1 METSQE
7 EIVAMNNLYQIA
19 DDMEFSSIAF
29 PYSGIFNAWE
39 TNEVIQEELFRNIG
53 LALAVVL
60 MIGLLLLANLATCF
74 WVFICVAFTLIDV
87 MGMMYFWG
95 LEINIISAI
104 LVIVALGLSVD
115 YAAHLGVM
123 FLTLPGTKQ
132 ERASKSLGAIGPAVF
147 NGGFSTLLAV
157 IVISGSTS
165 YVFNTFFKVFFL
177 VVVFGLWHGLVFLPV
192 ILSWFGPDYQES
204 ASTHTATSKR
214 TKTIGGKKS
223 KITSLWVT
231 EASVSAKKKNSTIS
245 DDGLGVGNLVIN
257 ITMNDEHVITTRKG
271 STSYQISVPSHLPS
285 TQVAPSTNN
294 PYSAGIP
301 MPDYDEAP
309 PMPPA
314 AGESIVPM
322 TSRIMGQSENNKISL
337 EIKITKE

>member
-1 METSQE
+1 MQALLPEGAVTPLQGTRIKTKCQKMETSQE

-19 DDMEFSSIAF
+19 DDMEFSSTAF

-74 WVFICVAFTLIDV
+74 WVFICVTFTLIDV

-147 NGGFSTLLAV
+147 N
-157 IVISGSTS
+157 
-165 YVFNTFFKVFFL
+165 
-177 VVVFGLWHGLVFLPV
+177 
-192 ILSWFGPDYQES
+192 
-204 ASTHTATSKR
+204 
-214 TKTIGGKKS
+214 
-223 KITSLWVT
+223 
-231 EASVSAKKKNSTIS
+231 
-245 DDGLGVGNLVIN
+245 
-257 ITMNDEHVITTRKG
+257 EHIITTRKG

-285 TQVAPSTNN
+285 TQVDPSTNN
-294 PYSAGIP
+294 SYSAGIP

-309 PMPPA
+309 PMPPT

-322 TSRIMGQSENNKISL
+322 TSRITGQSENTKISL
-337 EIKITKE
+337 EIKITKK